1 MERRTDLALE
11 ARELFGEDIK
21 GVKFEE
27 SKKEDINITKLKITS
42 DKASTRL
49 GKDKGTY
56 ITLEMPPL
64 SDNFRTPDEKLE
76 IIAEEIRHL
85 VPVNGLVMIAGLGNM
100 EITPDALGPKSVS
113 KILATRHIKGEVAKA
128 TGLDKLRP
136 VAVVATGVTGKTG
149 IETGEYLNS
158 IIKKIKPNALIAIDA
173 LASRRLSRLGC
184 TIQISDTG
192 ISPGAGVGN
201 NRTKL
206 TKESL
211 GIPVIGI
218 GVPTVVDASTLVLD
232 LFDTEDIKFSNQLK
246 STVNPNGRQMV
257 VTPKEIDLIINR
269 ASELIA
275 LAINYALHPDLS
287 ISDLMSLMY

>member
-11 ARELFGEDIK
+11 AREIFGEDIK

-27 SKKEDINITKLKITS
+27 SEKEDIKVSRLKITS
-42 DKASTRL
+42 DKASAKL
-49 GKDKGTY
+49 GKEKGTY
-56 ITLEMPPL
+56 VTLEMPPL
-64 SDNFRTPDEKLE
+64 SDNYKTPDEKLE
-76 IIAEEIRHL
+76 VIAQEIKHL
-85 VPVNGLVMIAGLGNM
+85 IPVNGLVMIAGLGNT

-113 KILATRHIKGEVAKA
+113 KIIATRHIKGEVAKA

-149 IETGEYLNS
+149 IETGEYLYS
-158 IIKKIKPNALIAIDA
+158 LIKKIKPNALIAIDA

-206 TKESL
+206 SQETL

-218 GVPTVVDASTLVLD
+218 GVPTVVDASTLALD
-232 LFDTEDIKFSNQLK
+232 LFDTEDVKFSEQLK
-246 STVNPNGRQMV
+246 SMVNPNGRQMV
-257 VTPKEIDLIINR
+257 VTPKEIDLLINR

-275 LAINYALHPDLS
+275 LAINYALHSDLNL
-287 ISDLMSLMY
+287 SDLMSLMY

>member
-11 ARELFGEDIK
+11 AREIFGEDIK

-27 SKKEDINITKLKITS
+27 SEKEDIKVSRLKITS
-42 DKASTRL
+42 DKAGAKL
-49 GKDKGTY
+49 GKEKGTY
-56 ITLEMPPL
+56 VTLEMPPL
-64 SDNFRTPDEKLE
+64 SDNYKTPDGKLE
-76 IIAEEIRHL
+76 VIAQEIKHL
-85 VPVNGLVMIAGLGNM
+85 IPVNGLVMIAGLGNT

-113 KILATRHIKGEVAKA
+113 KIIATRHIKGEVAKA

-149 IETGEYLNS
+149 IETGEYLYS
-158 IIKKIKPNALIAIDA
+158 LIKKIKPNALIAIDA

-206 TKESL
+206 SQETL

-218 GVPTVVDASTLVLD
+218 GVPTVVDASTLALD
-232 LFDTEDIKFSNQLK
+232 LFDTEDVKFSEQLK
-246 STVNPNGRQMV
+246 SMVNPNGRQMV
-257 VTPKEIDLIINR
+257 VTPKEIDLLINR

-275 LAINYALHPDLS
+275 LAINYALHSDLNL
-287 ISDLMSLMY
+287 SDLMSLMY

>member
-21 GVKFEE
+21 GVAFEE
-27 SKKEDINITKLKITS
+27 EERENIHITRLKIKN
-42 DKASTRL
+42 DQAGRQLNKE
-49 GKDKGTY
+49 KGTY
-56 ITLEMPPL
+56 ITLELPPL
-64 SDNFRTPDEKLE
+64 TDSFREPDERIKV
-76 IIAEEIRHL
+76 ISEEIRKL
-85 VPVNGLVMIAGLGNM
+85 LPVNGLVLIAGLGNM
-100 EITPDALGPKSVS
+100 EITPDALGPKSAGR
-113 KILATRHIKGEVAKA
+113 ILATRHIKGDIASA

-149 IETGEYLNS
+149 IETGEYLMS
-158 IIKKIKPNALIAIDA
+158 LIKKIKPNAVIAIDA

-184 TIQISDTG
+184 TLQISNTG

-206 TKESL
+206 TQETL

-218 GVPTVVDASTLVLD
+218 GVPTVVEASTLAID
-232 LFDTEDIKFSNQLK
+232 LFDTEDIRLSRKLRSM
-246 STVNPNGRQMV
+246 VNPSGRQMV
-257 VTPKEIDLIINR
+257 VDLLINR

-275 LAINYALHPDLS
+275 LSVNYALHPDLA
-287 ISDLMSLMY
+287 ISDLLSLMY